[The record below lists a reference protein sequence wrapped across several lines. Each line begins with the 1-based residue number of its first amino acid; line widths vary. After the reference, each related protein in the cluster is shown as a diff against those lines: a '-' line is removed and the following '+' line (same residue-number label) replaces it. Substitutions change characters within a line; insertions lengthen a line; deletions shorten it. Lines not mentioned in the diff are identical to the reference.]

1 MENGVYHSDIN
12 KLFESYLKKEDE
24 PQVLVFDIKENKLI
38 RKMDYSKVLFDTNLN
53 IYKKTQKG
61 LEAIDSSLFKGVVT
75 KK

>member
-1 MENGVYHSDIN
+1 MENGAYHSDIN

-24 PQVLVFDIKENKLI
+24 PQVLVFDVKENKLI

-61 LEAIDSSLFKGVVT
+61 LEAIDNSLFKGVVA